1 MNYQYFQSF
10 PDVNVQSVNRD
21 LIIGGGRMVDQTDFL
36 EKKTKPRIPKAWF
49 GNLSRRWMSLIK
61 HQRLLR

>member
-1 MNYQYFQSF
+1 MNYQYLQSF

-36 EKKTKPRIPKAWF
+36 EKKNQASDPQGLVR
-49 GNLSRRWMSLIK
+49 
-61 HQRLLR
+61 